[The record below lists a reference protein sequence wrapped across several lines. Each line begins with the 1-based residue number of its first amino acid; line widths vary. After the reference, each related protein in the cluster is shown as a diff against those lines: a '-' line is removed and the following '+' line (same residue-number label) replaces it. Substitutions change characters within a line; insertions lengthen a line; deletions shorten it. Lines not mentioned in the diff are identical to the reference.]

1 VSDSE
6 GTSRRVAVLVVGA
19 GPVGLSAALAVRA
32 GGLPVAVLEAEP
44 EDQPKPGSRAIF
56 VHRESLRH
64 LERVSPGLGWGLAE
78 RGLVWST
85 KRTFWGRRQVY
96 EHTYPPP
103 AADVLP
109 HSTNLPQ
116 TDTERLLLDA
126 CRSAGIEVAWD
137 SRVAAVRSQPDG
149 VVVTTEAGRR
159 WGADYVVA
167 ADGAQSTVR
176 RLLAIPLEGSRSEN
190 VFVIVDVAEDEEAPR
205 RPERIFHYR
214 HPEVGRRNV
223 LLVPFAGGW
232 RADLQCRA
240 DDDPERWSDPAGVR
254 RWIGAVLSPGYAER
268 VTWVSSYR
276 FLQVVAE
283 RFADDTGRV
292 LLTGEAAHLFAPF
305 GARGMNSG
313 IADAAAAAVA
323 IGKAIDAGDDPRARR
338 AAVEDFAARRRQAAL
353 YNRQAAQQALAHLQ
367 GGGVATRVGGLAAA
381 ALAWVGQRAGGWL
394 DAAPYGPRAGARGA
408 PPGTY

>member
-1 VSDSE
+1 MNQMGDTVRHR
-6 GTSRRVAVLVVGA
+6 TVLVIGA

-32 GGLPVAVLEAEP
+32 QGLSVAVLEAEP
-44 EDQPKPGSRAIF
+44 EDRPKPGSRAIF
-56 VHRESLRH
+56 VHRASLRH
-64 LERVSPGLGWGLAE
+64 LEAISPGLGWAVAG

-85 KRTFWGRRQVY
+85 KRTFWGRTQVY

-103 AADVLP
+103 AGDVLP

-116 TDTERLLLDA
+116 TETERLLLDA
-126 CRSAGIEVAWD
+126 CRSTGIDVAWD
-137 SRVAAVRSQPDG
+137 SRVTAVQSQPDG
-149 VVVTTEAGRR
+149 VVVTTEAGSR

-167 ADGAQSTVR
+167 ADGAQSAVR
-176 RLLAIPLEGSRSEN
+176 RVLGIPMEGSRSEN
-190 VFVIVDVAEDEEAPR
+190 VFVIVDVAEEDVAPR

-214 HPEVGRRNV
+214 HPAVGGRNV

-232 RADLQCRA
+232 RADLQCRT
-240 DDDPERWSDPAGVR
+240 DDDPAHWSDDAGVR
-254 RWIGAVLSPGYAER
+254 RWITAVLSPGYAER

-283 RFADDTGRV
+283 RFADDHGRV

-313 IADAAAAAVA
+313 IADAAAAAAAVLGA
-323 IGKAIDAGDDPRARR
+323 IKAADNESARR
-338 AAVEDFAARRRQAAL
+338 AAVEEFAATRRHAAL
-353 YNRQAAQQALAHLQ
+353 YNRQAAQYALAHLQ
-367 GGGVATRVGGLAAA
+367 GDGLATRLGGGAAA
-381 ALAWVGQRAGGWL
+381 ALAWVGQRAGAWL